1 VGSRTTGGAGAAT
14 YGEGRDTVEDL
25 LAALEAAGAMT
36 RASRQ
41 VLLKKMA
48 EPVTGTPGL
57 VDGDVVKL
65 VKEV

>member
-1 VGSRTTGGAGAAT
+1 
-14 YGEGRDTVEDL
+14 
-25 LAALEAAGAMT
+25 MT